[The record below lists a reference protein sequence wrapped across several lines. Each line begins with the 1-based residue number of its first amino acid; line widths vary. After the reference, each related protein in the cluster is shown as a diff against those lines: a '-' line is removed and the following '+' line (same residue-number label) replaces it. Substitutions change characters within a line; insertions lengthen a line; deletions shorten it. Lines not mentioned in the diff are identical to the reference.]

1 MYLYTTQHSF
11 SRDFSLLKSLN
22 YKSSFFIQI
31 SSNLPRNMSDER
43 TFFTPTYNPNTTGVS
58 GLLAEAKASEVS
70 YKDRCKIH
78 LLTTPKVRWTP
89 RKIGRY
95 VKRHSRTIQRI
106 LEQPETP
113 TKTRR
118 GVASLRL
125 TPQALGRVVTFIQ
138 SSREN
143 RLKDYPEIIYETGI
157 VCDPRTL
164 RRALHLVG
172 IYRALAVLKPF
183 LTVTT
188 KTYRVA
194 FCIFV
199 SEWDILDWCRLIA
212 YDEAAMHRGG
222 NRRFYVT
229 RFPWEKWFDDCLS
242 PKFKDVPKI
251 MIGGAIAVDVKG
263 PLIIFD
269 KEKGMTNAKGNVDSK
284 VYVDHVVPR
293 LAEFYA
299 EVRILLQQR
308 EGGFT
313 ITELSRPEYQPLL
326 LQDNATC
333 HTAAISVAALRATEI
348 QEVPRFPP
356 NSPDLNPIEGVWNII
371 KKRIYE
377 RKPRPTKGRTVRLT
391 LVSL

>member
-1 MYLYTTQHSF
+1 
-11 SRDFSLLKSLN
+11 
-22 YKSSFFIQI
+22 
-31 SSNLPRNMSDER
+31 MSDEP
-43 TFFTPTYNPNTTGVS
+43 TFFTPTYDPNTTGVS

-78 LLTTPKVRWTP
+78 LLATPEVGWTP

-95 VKRHSRTIQRI
+95 VKRYSRTVQRI

-118 GVASLRL
+118 GVSSIRL
-125 TPQALGRVVTFIQ
+125 TPQALGRVVAFIQ

-143 RLKDYPEIIYETGI
+143 RLKDYPEIIHETGI

-164 RRALHLVG
+164 RRALHSVG
-172 IYRALAVLKPF
+172 MHRALAVPKPF
-183 LTVTT
+183 LTITT
-188 KTYRVA
+188 KTCRVA
-194 FCIFV
+194 FCTFV

-242 PKFKDVPKI
+242 PKFKDIPKI
-251 MIGGAIAVDVKG
+251 MIGGAIAVDAKG

-299 EVRILLQQR
+299 EVRIR
-308 EGGFT
+308 
-313 ITELSRPEYQPLL
+313 
-326 LQDNATC
+326 
-333 HTAAISVAALRATEI
+333 
-348 QEVPRFPP
+348 
-356 NSPDLNPIEGVWNII
+356 
-371 KKRIYE
+371 
-377 RKPRPTKGRTVRLT
+377 
-391 LVSL
+391 